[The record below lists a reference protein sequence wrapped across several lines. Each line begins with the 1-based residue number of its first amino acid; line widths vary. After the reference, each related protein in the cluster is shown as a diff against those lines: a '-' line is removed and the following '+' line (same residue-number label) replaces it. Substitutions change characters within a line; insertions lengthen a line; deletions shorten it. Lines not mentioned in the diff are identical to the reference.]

1 MTQRLLIAGAG
12 LSAALIAQR
21 LATAHSDVVV
31 TILEASSRPFGE
43 HTWSFHGT
51 DIEKGDWDWIE
62 PLVFKRWAAQS
73 VVFPDKERRFDCSY
87 ASLTS
92 EHVREVLQRSAQIRI
107 ETGARVVALDAT
119 GAQLEDGRRLEADC
133 VIDARGFTR
142 DAALVLGYQKFL
154 GLEVEVGAGH
164 GIDAPVIMDATVDQL
179 DGYRFVYLLPFT
191 PTRILIEDTRYSD
204 GSDLDVAELGED
216 ILAYA
221 KQRGWG
227 TPRVVRRE
235 SGVLPIAL
243 AFDAE
248 RLWSALP
255 ETVATV
261 GMRGGF
267 FHPTTGYSLGE
278 GVRVANLVARS
289 WPADSATLAA
299 SIRNHALARARDQ
312 RFYRL
317 LSRMLFRAARPE
329 GRRVILSHFFRL
341 PQPLIERFYAGR
353 TTRAD
358 IAQIFFGRPPV
369 PVIKA
374 LSLVSERRFLRATA

>member
-1 MTQRLLIAGAG
+1 MTRRLLIAGAG

-21 LATAHSDVVV
+21 LTTTHSDVVV
-31 TILEASSRPFGE
+31 TILESSSRPFGE

-51 DIEKGDWDWIE
+51 DVEAADWSWIE
-62 PLVFKRWAAQS
+62 PLVFKKWAAQS
-73 VVFPDKERRFDCSY
+73 VVFPDRRRRFDCPY

-92 EHVREVLQRSAQIRI
+92 EHVRDVLAGSAQISI
-107 ETGARVVALDAT
+107 ETGARVAALDAT
-119 GAQLEDGRRLEADC
+119 GAWLEDGRRFDADC
-133 VIDARGFTR
+133 VIDARGFIR
-142 DAALVLGYQKFL
+142 HAALALGYQKFL
-154 GLEVEVGAGH
+154 GLEVEVDGGH
-164 GIDAPVIMDATVDQL
+164 GLDAPVIMDATVDQL

-204 GSDLDVAELGED
+204 GSDLDVAALGGD
-216 ILAYA
+216 IDAYA
-221 KQRGWG
+221 KQRGWDA
-227 TPRVVRRE
+227 TRIVRRE

-243 AFDAE
+243 ALDAE
-248 RLWSALP
+248 RLWSTLP
-255 ETVATV
+255 RDVATV
-261 GMRGGF
+261 GMRAGL

-278 GVRVANLVARS
+278 AVRVANLVARS

-299 SIRNHALARARDQ
+299 AIRDHALGRAKDQ

-329 GRRVILSHFFRL
+329 GRRRILSHFFRL

-353 TTRAD
+353 TTPAD
-358 IAQIFFGRPPV
+358 MAQIFFGRPPV

-374 LSLVSERRFLRATA
+374 LGLMSERRFLSASS